1 MWLVGV
7 FWGAGKEPDEP
18 QEGGAQVL
26 RPGSGLVWRFGSS
39 LGPAQDQG
47 EESEALRAQDI
58 RRRSLPGLSQGR
70 ADV

>member
-7 FWGAGKEPDEP
+7 LWGVGREPDEP
-18 QEGGAQVL
+18 QEGGGQVL
-26 RPGSGLVWRFGSS
+26 RPGSRLVWRFGSS
-39 LGPAQDQG
+39 LDPAQDQG

-58 RRRSLPGLSQGR
+58 RTRSLPGPSQGR